1 MLDFLK
7 TARELEE
14 AGELLSLGERIG
26 AGFESLVR
34 QCKARGDEMF
44 KSKVR
49 TSKISKPPSILLG
62 KNSWSAAT
70 RRSLL
75 LSLSLTSEIIH
86 NELELAQ
93 FQADAEA
100 EEMERQVAMATDE
113 AERQARC
120 YGLRRD
126 GKASCYR

>member
-14 AGELLSLGERIG
+14 AGELLSLGERVG

-44 KSKVR
+44 KSKLR

-70 RRSLL
+70 RRSK

-86 NELELAQ
+86 NELELAR

-100 EEMERQVAMATDE
+100 EEMERQAAMATDE

-120 YGLRRD
+120 YGSRRD